1 MTTVAER
8 IESFKAGIIAGGM
21 AAGTEGTIQLVQSLS
36 SVNGLAAGALD
47 MGYWVGVAIAAFSGF
62 LFGVTC
68 RYAIRKDENPHLS
81 SGVVLAFGLVRGLAQ
96 VNGADLTVSVMP
108 LVLFAVLESILLFA
122 VAYLGLSIAMRL
134 SWVKPCL

>member
-8 IESFKAGIIAGGM
+8 IESLKAGMIAGGF
-21 AAGTEGTIQLVQSLS
+21 AAATEGIIQLAQGFS

-47 MGYWVGVAIAAFSGF
+47 VGYWVGVAISAFSGF

-96 VNGADLTVSVMP
+96 VNGADLSVSVMP
-108 LVLFAVLESILLFA
+108 LVLFAVLESILLFT
-122 VAYLGLSIAMRL
+122 VAYFGLSIAMRL

>member
-8 IESFKAGIIAGGM
+8 IESLKAGVISGGM
-21 AAGTEGTIQLVQSLS
+21 AAAAEGTIQLVQYFSGAS
-36 SVNGLAAGALD
+36 GLAAGALD

-81 SGVVLAFGLVRGLAQ
+81 SGVVLAFGLVRGLSPI
-96 VNGADLTVSVMP
+96 NGADLTVSAMP
-108 LVLFAVLESILLFA
+108 LVLFAVLESLLLFA
-122 VAYLGLSIAMRL
+122 VAYFGLSIAMRL
-134 SWVKPCL
+134 SWVKPCV